1 MFQSI
6 GTVQILQ
13 DETTKDADQKLMTFV
28 NVRGVSFVYDI
39 KSQRSKQDR
48 CAEGIVD
55 AVDRNVEQLTIGGVK
70 VIAYGSDNCNLMNKV
85 RCIIV
90 AKCCIWGIGCIMHVV
105 QNTFVGIIK
114 LDMLGIQEARE
125 SVSKLLINYIT
136 HHYYIY

>member
-1 MFQSI
+1 
-6 GTVQILQ
+6 
-13 DETTKDADQKLMTFV
+13 MTFV

-55 AVDRNVEQLTIGGVK
+55 TVDRNVEQLTIGGVK

-90 AKCCIWGIGCIMHVV
+90 AKYCIWRIGCIMHVV
-105 QNTFVGIIK
+105 QRTFVGIIK
-114 LDMLGIQEARE
+114 LDILGIQEARE
-125 SVSKLLINYIT
+125 SVSKLIDKLYNTSLLHLLRNLLGIRPNQKLGKPT
-136 HHYYIY
+136 SANS